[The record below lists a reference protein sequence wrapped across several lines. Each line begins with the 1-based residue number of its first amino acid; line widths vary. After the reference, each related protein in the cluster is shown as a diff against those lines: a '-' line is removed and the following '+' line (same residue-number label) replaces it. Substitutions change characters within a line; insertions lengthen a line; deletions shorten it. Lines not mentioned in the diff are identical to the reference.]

1 MGKENQGND
10 FFGNP
15 RRIKEYRALFYSG
28 VVLSIVGLFLFT
40 FFTNYLSVYG
50 MAFLF
55 IGFMCIM
62 AGFLGLREEFG
73 KYGTARI
80 ETRWGKLAL
89 ATGTISLFSAHSPP
103 ISLIFAVAAIIL
115 GKKAI
120 KRGDNTYGK
129 DGMICGI
136 IALFIICY
144 LLILEVFF
152 IAPR

>member
-62 AGFLGLREEFG
+62 AGFLGLREEFK
-73 KYGTARI
+73 KYGMKRI
-80 ETRWGKLAL
+80 ETKYGKLSLIA
-89 ATGTISLFSAHSPP
+89 GVSSLFAIHILY
-103 ISLIFAVAAIIL
+103 ISFILAIVAIL
-115 GKKAI
+115 CGIKA
-120 KRGDNTYGK
+120 RMEGDNTYGK

-136 IALFIICY
+136 ITIG
-144 LLILEVFF
+144 LLIYIVILF
-152 IAPR
+152 RL